1 MRLSPACWSLTLAVA
16 AIVAAADHT
25 TLAGADP
32 KPAGRGVAYFEPP
45 RSVGTPIDDVA
56 RNYTGFGLADKIA
69 GRLRLDT
76 DASLDQVT
84 RNLIRR
90 RLAYL
95 TYGQTLRTKVL

>member
-1 MRLSPACWSLTLAVA
+1 MRLLHACWSLPLAVA
-16 AIVAAADHT
+16 AIFAPTDENSLADSN
-25 TLAGADP
+25 P
-32 KPAGRGVAYFEPP
+32 EPVKRGVAYFEPP

-95 TYGQTLRTKVL
+95 RYGTRYSVGIV